1 MAKALSG
8 YMRSALEYFNGDG
21 VLLRELGGYWR
32 NVPGP
37 YVRSVTMIA
46 LMERGLC
53 DFVYGR
59 SKSVPDHALLTPAG
73 RAALSTVTKQAP
85 SKGAE

>member
-1 MAKALSG
+1 MSKPLSG
-8 YMRSALEYFNGDG
+8 YMRSALDHFNGDG
-21 VLLRELGGYWR
+21 ILMRSEGGYWR

-53 DFVYGR
+53 EFVYER
-59 SKSVPDHALLTPAG
+59 FKSVPDHARLTPSGIAAVAG
-73 RAALSTVTKQAP
+73 IQKATDNV
-85 SKGAE
+85 